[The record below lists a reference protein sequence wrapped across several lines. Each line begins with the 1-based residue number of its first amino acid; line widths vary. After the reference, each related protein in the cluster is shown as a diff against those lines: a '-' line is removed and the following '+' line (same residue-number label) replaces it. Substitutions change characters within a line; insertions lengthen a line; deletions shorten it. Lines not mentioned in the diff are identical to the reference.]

1 MPTVSPIVCVS
12 QNVSFI
18 ISVVL
23 PTSVILTL
31 ILVKEMRGVWFLIS
45 HASHLFLGYIPPVIT
60 TGPVAWTG
68 LLFSFATGMTAFL
81 FILAVVVH
89 RPSHVNIE
97 REI

>member
-1 MPTVSPIVCVS
+1 MLTVSPIVCVS
-12 QNVSFI
+12 PTISFI

-31 ILVKEMRGVWFLIS
+31 ILVKEMRGVWLLIS
-45 HASHLFLGYIPPVIT
+45 HASHLFLGYIASVII

-68 LLFSFATGMTAFL
+68 LLLFFAPGVTAFL
-81 FILAVVVH
+81 LILAMMVH
-89 RPSHVNIE
+89 RPCHVNTE